1 MRFLKEHP
9 LLSQIHPTHLDEL
22 QRVSQEVTLKKG
34 EFLFHL
40 FCKNRNG

>member
-22 QRVSQEVTLKKG
+22 QRVSQESD
-34 EFLFHL
+34 F
-40 FCKNRNG
+40 